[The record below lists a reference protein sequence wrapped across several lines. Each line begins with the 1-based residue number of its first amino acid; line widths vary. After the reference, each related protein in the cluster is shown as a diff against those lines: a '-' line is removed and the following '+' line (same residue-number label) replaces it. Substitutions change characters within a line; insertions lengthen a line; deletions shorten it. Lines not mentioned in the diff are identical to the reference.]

1 MKRAQHFSLRNG
13 AHLLVSPEADASS
26 VTILIMFK
34 VGSRYETPDINGSSH
49 FLEHLMFKGT
59 TKRPTTLDISKEL
72 DGVGADYNAF
82 TSKDTTGY
90 YVKVDARQLPLAVDI
105 LQDMLFNSLF
115 EQAEIDR
122 ERGVIIEEINMY
134 EDNPLMHA
142 EELLEELLF
151 GKTHPLGYQIAGPRS
166 VIRTVTRQ
174 KMLEYKE
181 KYYDAKHMVVSV
193 AGKVTPANIRLLK
206 KSFETYPTKPGKHTF
221 TPFKGKQTF
230 KRTLV
235 KFKKTEQVQ
244 LVLGVPAGSLFDTDL
259 PAMSVLSVILGGNM
273 SSRLFVNVREKRGL
287 CYMIR
292 SSINPYEDV
301 GSFTIQSGI
310 ARKSVDQALSAIL
323 FELGRVKK
331 ERVSAGELKQAKDF
345 ISGKLTLSWEDS
357 ETIANYWAR
366 QFLLERKLLTPQERL
381 KRIQSVTAADI
392 QWVSRKLFK
401 TPKLNMV
408 LIGPYHS
415 SAPFKRLL
423 KV

>member
-1 MKRAQHFSLRNG
+1 MKKANKIALKNG
-13 AHLLVSPEADASS
+13 AQLLVSPQSDTAS

-49 FLEHLMFKGT
+49 FIEHLMFKGT

-82 TSKDTTGY
+82 TGKDSTGY
-90 YVKVDARQLPLAVDI
+90 YVKVDAKQLPLAVDI

-115 EQAEIDR
+115 ESKEIDR
-122 ERGVIIEEINMY
+122 ERGVIVEEINMY

-151 GKTHPLGYQIAGPRS
+151 GKKHPLGYQIAGPRS
-166 VIRTVTRQ
+166 VIHSVTRE
-174 KMLEYKE
+174 KLLIYKE
-181 KYYDAKHMVVSV
+181 KFYDAKHMVVSV
-193 AGKVTPANIRLLK
+193 AGKVKPSDVVMMK
-206 KSFETYPTKPGKHTF
+206 KAFESYPTKPGKHQF
-221 TPFKGKQTF
+221 IPFRSKQ
-230 KRTLV
+230 KKSRALV

-244 LVLGVPAGSLFDTDL
+244 MVIGVPAPSIFESDL
-259 PAMSVLSVILGGNM
+259 PAVSVLSVILGGNM

-292 SSINPYEDV
+292 SSANPYEDV
-301 GSFTIQSGI
+301 GSFTIQSGV
-310 ARKSVDQALSAIL
+310 AKQSVHQALEAIL
-323 FELGRVKK
+323 FEMRRMKTEL
-331 ERVSAGELKQAKDF
+331 VSGEELRQAKDF

-366 QFLLERKLLTPQERL
+366 QWLLERSMETPAEKLRKIELV
-381 KRIQSVTAADI
+381 SVKDI
-392 QWVSRKLFK
+392 QRVAKKMFQTK
-401 TPKLNMV
+401 QLNFV
-408 LIGPYHS
+408 LIGPYT
-415 SAPFKRLL
+415 SAGSFKKIL

>member
-1 MKRAQHFSLRNG
+1 MKRAQKISLKNG
-13 AHLLVSPEADASS
+13 AQLLISPEADAAS

-49 FLEHLMFKGT
+49 FIEHLMFKGT

-90 YVKVDARQLPLAVDI
+90 YVKVDARQLPMAIDI

-115 EQAEIDR
+115 DAKEIDR

-166 VIRTVTRQ
+166 VIRNVTRE
-174 KMLEYKE
+174 KMLTYKE
-181 KYYDAKHMVVSV
+181 KFYDAKHMVVSV
-193 AGKVTPANIRLLK
+193 AGKVTPKDVKNLK
-206 KSFETYPTKPGKHTF
+206 KSFESYPTKPGQHKYI
-221 TPFKGKQTF
+221 PFKGKQTSS
-230 KRTLV
+230 RALV
-235 KFKKTEQVQ
+235 SYKKTEQVQ
-244 LVLGVPAGSLFDTDL
+244 MMIGVPSASLFDKDL
-259 PAMSVLSVILGGNM
+259 AALSVLSVILGGNM

-292 SSINPYEDV
+292 SSSNPYEDA
-301 GSFTIQSGI
+301 GSFTVQSGV
-310 ARKSVDQALSAIL
+310 ALKSVKQALEAIL
-323 FELGRVKK
+323 AEMKRMKV
-331 ERVSAGELKQAKDF
+331 EPVSAQELKQAKDF

-357 ETIANYWAR
+357 ETVANYWAR
-366 QFLLERKLLTPQERL
+366 QFLLERKLETPIEKLAKINRV
-381 KRIQSVTAADI
+381 SVKDI
-392 QWVSRKLFK
+392 QRVAKKLFQTK
-401 TPKLNMV
+401 QLNLV
-408 LIGPYHS
+408 LIGPYTS
-415 SAPFKRLL
+415 SDAFKGLL

>member
-1 MKRAQHFSLRNG
+1 MKRAQKISLKNG
-13 AHLLVSPEADASS
+13 AQLLISPEADAAS

-49 FLEHLMFKGT
+49 FIEHLMFKGT

-90 YVKVDARQLPLAVDI
+90 YVKVDARQLPMAIDI

-115 EQAEIDR
+115 DPKEIDR

-151 GKTHPLGYQIAGPRS
+151 GKTHPLGYQIAGPRE
-166 VIRTVTRQ
+166 VIRKVTRE
-174 KMLEYKE
+174 KMLAYKE
-181 KYYDAKHMVVSV
+181 KFYDAKHMVVSV
-193 AGKVTPANIRLLK
+193 AGKVTPKDVKNLK
-206 KSFETYPTKPGKHTF
+206 KSFESYPTKPGKHQF
-221 TPFKGKQTF
+221 IPFKGKQTAA
-230 KRTLV
+230 RALV
-235 KFKKTEQVQ
+235 SYKKTEQVQ
-244 LVLGVPAGSLFDTDL
+244 MMIGVPSASIFDKDL
-259 PAMSVLSVILGGNM
+259 AALSVLSVILGGNM

-292 SSINPYEDV
+292 SSSNPYEDA
-301 GSFTIQSGI
+301 GSFTVQSGI
-310 ARKSVDQALSAIL
+310 ALKSVKQALEAIL
-323 FELGRVKK
+323 GEMKRMKTEL
-331 ERVSAGELKQAKDF
+331 VSAQELKQAKDF

-357 ETIANYWAR
+357 ETVANYWAR
-366 QFLLERKLLTPQERL
+366 QYLLEHRLETPNEKLA
-381 KRIQSVTAADI
+381 KINKVSVKDI
-392 QWVSRKLFK
+392 QRVAKQLFQTK
-401 TPKLNMV
+401 KLNLV
-408 LIGPYHS
+408 IIGPYTS

>member
-1 MKRAQHFSLRNG
+1 MKRTQHFKLKNG
-13 AHLLVSPEADASS
+13 AQLLVSPEKDTAS

-49 FLEHLMFKGT
+49 FIEHLMFKGT
-59 TKRPTTLDISKEL
+59 SKRPTTLDISKEL

-90 YVKVDARQLPLAVDI
+90 YVKVDAKQLPLATDI

-115 EQAEIDR
+115 DSKEIDR

-151 GKTHPLGYQIAGPRS
+151 GAKHPLGYQIAGPRS
-166 VIRTVTRQ
+166 VIRNVTRQ
-174 KMLEYKE
+174 KLLTYKE
-181 KYYDAKHMVVSV
+181 KFYDAKHMVVSV
-193 AGKVTPANIRLLK
+193 AGKVTAKDIQNLK
-206 KSFETYPTKPGKHTF
+206 RTFSGYPTKPGKHQF
-221 TPFKGKQTF
+221 IPFRGRQTSSRALL
-230 KRTLV
+230 KH
-235 KFKKTEQVQ
+235 KKTEQVQ
-244 LVLGVPAGSLFDTDL
+244 MVLGVPAGSLFDKDL
-259 PAMSVLSVILGGNM
+259 AAMSVLSVILGGNM

-292 SSINPYEDV
+292 SSVNPYEDV

-310 ARKSVDQALSAIL
+310 ARKSVSQALEAIL
-323 FELGRVKK
+323 GELKRLKIEPVK
-331 ERVSAGELKQAKDF
+331 AQELKQAKDF

-366 QFLLERKLLTPQERL
+366 QFLLEHKLETPDEKLR
-381 KRIQSVTAADI
+381 RIQKVSVNDI
-392 QWVSRKLFK
+392 QRVAKKLFK
-401 TPKLNMV
+401 TSQLNLV
-408 LIGPYHS
+408 LIGPYS
-415 SAPFKRLL
+415 SAAPFKRLL

>member
-1 MKRAQHFSLRNG
+1 MKRAQKISLKNG
-13 AHLLVSPEADASS
+13 AQLLISPEADAAS

-49 FLEHLMFKGT
+49 FIEHLMFKGT

-90 YVKVDARQLPLAVDI
+90 YVKVDARQLPMAIDI

-115 EQAEIDR
+115 DAKEIDR

-151 GKTHPLGYQIAGPRS
+151 GKKHPLGYQIAGPRE
-166 VIRTVTRQ
+166 VIRNVTRE
-174 KMLEYKE
+174 KMLAYKE
-181 KYYDAKHMVVSV
+181 KFYDAKHMVVSV
-193 AGKVTPANIRLLK
+193 AGKVTAKDVKNLK
-206 KSFETYPTKPGKHTF
+206 KSFETYPTKPGQHKF
-221 TPFKGKQTF
+221 IPFKGKQTSS
-230 KRTLV
+230 RALV
-235 KFKKTEQVQ
+235 SYKKTEQVQ
-244 LVLGVPAGSLFDTDL
+244 MMIGVPSASLFDKDL
-259 PAMSVLSVILGGNM
+259 AALSVLSVILGGNM

-292 SSINPYEDV
+292 SSSNPYEDA
-301 GSFTIQSGI
+301 GSFTVQSGV
-310 ARKSVDQALSAIL
+310 ARKSVKQALEAIL
-323 FELGRVKK
+323 AEMKRMKIEPVT
-331 ERVSAGELKQAKDF
+331 AQELKQAKDF

-357 ETIANYWAR
+357 ETVANYWAR
-366 QFLLERKLLTPQERL
+366 QFLLERKLESPDEKLA
-381 KRIQSVTAADI
+381 KIQRVTAKDI
-392 QWVSRKLFK
+392 QRVAKKLFQTK
-401 TPKLNMV
+401 QLNLV
-408 LIGPYHS
+408 LIGPYAS
-415 SAPFKRLL
+415 PAPFKRLL